1 MLAHSI
7 TKKARKELDETAALG
22 LAALEMRSTDD
33 YQAVKAS
40 RPSPVSRGMSLLT
53 RRLDARWWYRP
64 TTVSRRRL
72 RRPRCPRAS
81 DCPDSVAVGLVIVE
95 GPTAALQ
102 FSATERT
109 TVVAETQNGLS
120 WLGARHPTTPVTW
133 RWDIDV
139 LRLDVAANAP
149 AADNESRF
157 RDPALAALGFGA
169 GHAGARAYA
178 EDLRTRLGTNWAYVA
193 FITKY
198 PVNHFAYAFLG
209 GPHLVMDYANDGWGP
224 ANIDRVF
231 AHETGH
237 IFNAPDEYSSS
248 GCNCG
253 GSWGYYGKPNAN
265 CQSCAAGGGVD
276 CIMRANTWAMC
287 PHTPWH
293 LGFPMCPSRLGVQF
307 RGAVPASTTRR
318 WFTHSWPADCH
329 VEWTVVPTTVRA
341 GAPQIQLG
349 RPRRAGKYRLR
360 HLLDLDHQPHG
371 GPGRHRGPIRR
382 ARLHLTRSRR
392 RNASRSAIPRNCRPE
407 RHAAGL
413 HVQLGRNPARHLVRH
428 ANHPASRGPQ
438 LDWDTQVERASADR
452 ITYWIIVRNLTSSA
466 VDYEMRYAVLN

>member
-1 MLAHSI
+1 MMSGDIEVRERVVLLEPEAVPHALSAVDDVSANVLHQYGSVLVVAVEDEDADEELAAALPGEARPVAAHSI
-7 TKKARKELDETAALG
+7 TKKARKELDDTAALG
-22 LAALEMRSTDD
+22 LAALELRSSDD

-40 RPSPVSRGMSLLT
+40 RPLAGAPWDVTADSTPGCALVVPDDDGFAAAPEAAALPTSQ
-53 RRLDARWWYRP
+53 RL
-64 TTVSRRRL
+64 SG
-72 RRPRCPRAS
+72 
-81 DCPDSVAVGLVIVE
+81 SVAVGLVIVE

-157 RDPALAALGFGA
+157 RDPSLAALGFGA

-287 PHTPWH
+287 SHTPWH
-293 LGFPMCPSRLGVQF
+293 LGFPVCPSRLGVQF
-307 RGAVPASTTRR
+307 SGSVPASTTRR

-341 GAPQIQLG
+341 GAPQVSW
-349 RPRRAGKYRLR
+349 
-360 HLLDLDHQPHG
+360 DV
-371 GPGRHRGPIRR
+371 
-382 ARLHLTRSRR
+382 
-392 RNASRSAIPRNCRPE
+392 
-407 RHAAGL
+407 HA
-413 HVQLGRNPARHLVRH
+413 
-428 ANHPASRGPQ
+428 
-438 LDWDTQVERASADR
+438 ERASTGFV
-452 ITYWIIVRNLTSSA
+452 TYWISITNLTA
-466 VDYEMRYAVLN
+466 AQVGIEARYAVLGST